1 MEICDQFSIPLV
13 YFVDVPGLMVGPQA
27 EANAV
32 IRKGM
37 RAFWMTHAISI
48 PLINVTIRRCYGFG
62 GEITGRGP
70 RMTARFAWPSAE
82 FGALPIE
89 GGVDAS
95 FKRLI
100 ESAPDP
106 EAKRNEIVARL
117 GRLTSPFPVAENLGV
132 SDLIDPR
139 ETRPRL
145 IRALESAL
153 PSIAQ
158 SRGVKSRPG
167 VRP

>member
-1 MEICDQFSIPLV
+1 
-13 YFVDVPGLMVGPQA
+13 
-27 EANAV
+27 
-32 IRKGM
+32 M
-37 RAFWMTHAISI
+37 RAFWVMHSI
-48 PLINVTIRRCYGFG
+48 TVPVINVTVRRCYGFG

-70 RMTARFAWPSAE
+70 RTTARFAWPSAE
-82 FGALPIE
+82 FGGIPIE

-95 FKRLI
+95 FKRII

-106 EAKRNEIVARL
+106 ESKRRDIVDRL
-117 GRLTSPFPVAENLGV
+117 ERLTSPFPVAENLGV

-145 IRALESAL
+145 IRALEAAL
-153 PSIAQ
+153 PSLAH
-158 SRGVKSRPG
+158 SRGVKCRPG